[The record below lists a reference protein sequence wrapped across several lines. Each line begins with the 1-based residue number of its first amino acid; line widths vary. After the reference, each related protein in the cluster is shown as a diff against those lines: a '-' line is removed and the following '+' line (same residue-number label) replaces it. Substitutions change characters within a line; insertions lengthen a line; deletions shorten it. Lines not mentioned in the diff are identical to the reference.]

1 MRGWTCS
8 IPTSAKSDHKVRI
21 DVSGLTK
28 RYGSTL
34 SIDDVSFEV
43 PEGSIAGLLGPNG
56 AGKSTTIRILTGL
69 SRASGGRAAIG
80 GFDVQRQHDSIRPRL
95 GFLPEMAPSYP
106 EMTVEGF
113 LGFMAGTKG
122 LRGRDADAEVA
133 RVLALLDLRAWG
145 PRLIRNL
152 SKGTRQRVGIAQA
165 LVGRPSLVILDEPTA
180 GLDPAQIQEVRQFLA
195 TLRGQCTIFL
205 STHILPEVELSCDRV
220 VVLNRGRLVLSGT
233 LEELR
238 RSPGGDAAGH
248 VEIHCTGPRQAIE
261 EALGAACPGIAFSV
275 RTGSAGLLVVT
286 ARADG
291 GDSWRPAAVRA
302 IVTAGGDVSLLE
314 VRRPSL
320 EEIYLRAV
328 SAATR
333 ATGGEDAALPA

>member
-1 MRGWTCS
+1 MR
-8 IPTSAKSDHKVRI
+8 IE
-21 DVSGLTK
+21 VSGLTK

-34 SIDDVSFEV
+34 SINGLSFSV
-43 PEGSIAGLLGPNG
+43 PEGCIAGLLGPNG

-69 SRASGGRAAIG
+69 ARATAGRASIG
-80 GFDVQRQHDSIRPRL
+80 GHDVQREHAAIRPRL
-95 GFLPEMAPSYP
+95 GYLPEMAPTYP

-122 LRGRDADAEVA
+122 LRGREADAEVA

-180 GLDPAQIQEVRQFLA
+180 GLDPAQIQEVRHFLS

-205 STHILPEVELSCDRV
+205 STHFLPEVELSCDRV
-220 VVLNRGRLVLSGT
+220 VVLNRGRLVISGT
-233 LEELR
+233 LDELR
-238 RSPGGDAAGH
+238 HAPGGDAGML
-248 VEIHCTGPRQAIE
+248 VEIECTGDQAAILAAL
-261 EALGAACPGIAFSV
+261 EASCPGVVFTHAQDPGGLLRITGRGGGEGAA
-275 RTGSAGLLVVT
+275 
-286 ARADG
+286 
-291 GDSWRPAAVRA
+291 WRSGAARA
-302 IVTAGGDVSLLE
+302 IVGAGGGLLQIA
-314 VRRPSL
+314 VRRPTL

-328 SAATR
+328 SAA
-333 ATGGEDAALPA
+333 AEGEADAALSA